1 MNPGPLYKKIV
12 TYNVVMLAVVAGL
25 FVLFVRPLQGR
36 IDVVE
41 EENAALSAKLK
52 SKRYPQKPTEMLLF
66 RERRSRQQSI
76 VEENYSIAFHRSRD
90 EFPKLRDREEYD
102 SFNDFRL
109 ARQLDYHILYL
120 EIERELGEQGIVLHE
135 ETLGRNEFSTTEN
148 DKLYQLIPSM
158 WVVKNVAILA
168 RKHNLSLTNPKLG
181 GAATETEYADI
192 SVLPLRTYN
201 TAVNLEPYLEE
212 YPVRVTVRGTT
223 EDFTDFML
231 ALTGE
236 GHFLPVE
243 FVRLVKVGAKIPNRD
258 RIEATIVC
266 SGFLPLVESKTE
278 RITSPADR
286 KSKFKYMPGA

>member
-1 MNPGPLYKKIV
+1 MNSGPFYRKLV
-12 TYNVVMLAVVAGL
+12 TYNVVMLAVVVGL
-25 FVLFVRPLQGR
+25 FVLLVRPLQGR

-52 SKRYPQKPTEMLLF
+52 SKRYPQKPTDMLHF
-66 RERRSRQQSI
+66 REQRSRQQAI

-90 EFPKLRDREEYD
+90 EFPKLRDRSEYD
-102 SFNDFRL
+102 TFDDFRL
-109 ARQLDYHILYL
+109 ANQLAYQILYL
-120 EIERELGEQGIVLHE
+120 DIVRELGEQGIVLHE
-135 ETLGRNEFSTTEN
+135 ETLGRTQYSTTEN

-181 GAATETEYADI
+181 GATETEYADI

-266 SGFLPLVESKTE
+266 SGFLPLVESKTK
-278 RITSPADR
+278 RITTPSDR

>member
-12 TYNVVMLAVVAGL
+12 IYNVVMLALVAGL

-52 SKRYPQKPTEMLLF
+52 SKRYPQKPTDMLHF
-66 RERRSRQQSI
+66 REQRSRQQAI

-90 EFPKLRDREEYD
+90 EFPKLRDRSEYD
-102 SFNDFRL
+102 TFDDFRL
-109 ARQLDYHILYL
+109 ANQLAYQILYL
-120 EIERELGEQGIVLHE
+120 DIVRELGEQGIVLHE
-135 ETLGRNEFSTTEN
+135 ETLGRTQYSTTEN

-181 GAATETEYADI
+181 GATETEYADI

-223 EDFTDFML
+223 EDFTDFLL

-286 KSKFKYMPGA
+286 KSQFKYKPGA

>member
-1 MNPGPLYKKIV
+1 MNSGPFYKKLV
-12 TYNVVMLAVVAGL
+12 TYNVVMLAVVVGL
-25 FVLFVRPLQGR
+25 FVLFVRPLQER

-52 SKRYPQKPTEMLLF
+52 SKRYPQKPTEMLIF
-66 RERRSRQQSI
+66 RDKRSRQQVI

-90 EFPKLRDREEYD
+90 EFPKLRDRSEYD
-102 SFNDFRL
+102 TFDDFRL
-109 ARQLDYHILYL
+109 ANQLAYQILYL
-120 EIERELGEQGIVLHE
+120 DTVRELEEQGIVLHE
-135 ETLGRNEFSTTEN
+135 ETLGRTQYSTTEN

-168 RKHNLSLTNPKLG
+168 REYNLSLTNSKLG
-181 GAATETEYADI
+181 GPSEIEYADI

-212 YPVRVTVRGTT
+212 YPVRVTVRGAT
-223 EDFTDFML
+223 EDFTDFLL

-236 GHFLPVE
+236 GHFLPLE

-266 SGFLPLVESKTE
+266 SGFLPLVESKTK
-278 RITSPADR
+278 RIISPSDR
-286 KSKFKYMPGA
+286 KGKFKYMPGA

>member
-1 MNPGPLYKKIV
+1 MKPGPLYTKLVI
-12 TYNVVMLAVVAGL
+12 YNVLMLAVVVGL
-25 FVLFVRPLQGR
+25 FVLFIRPLQGR
-36 IDVVE
+36 IGVVE
-41 EENAALSAKLK
+41 EENAASSAKLK
-52 SKRYPQKPTEMLLF
+52 SKRYPQKPTDMLHF
-66 RERRSRQQSI
+66 REQRSRQRAI

-90 EFPKLRDREEYD
+90 EFPKLRDKNEYD

-109 ARQLDYHILYL
+109 ARQLDYQILY
-120 EIERELGEQGIVLHE
+120 IDIVRELGEHGIVLHE
-135 ETLGRNEFSTTEN
+135 ETLGRTQYSTTEN
-148 DKLYQLIPSM
+148 EKLYQLIPSM

-181 GAATETEYADI
+181 GSTETEYADI

-201 TAVNLEPYLEE
+201 TAINLEPYLEE

-223 EDFTDFML
+223 EDFTDFLL
-231 ALTGE
+231 ALTSE

-286 KSKFKYMPGA
+286 KSQFKYKPGA

>member
-1 MNPGPLYKKIV
+1 MNPGPSYKKIV

-52 SKRYPQKPTEMLLF
+52 SKRYPQKPTDMLHF
-66 RERRSRQQSI
+66 REQRSRQQAI

-90 EFPKLRDREEYD
+90 EFPKLRDRSEYD
-102 SFNDFRL
+102 TFDDFRL
-109 ARQLDYHILYL
+109 ANQLAYQILYL
-120 EIERELGEQGIVLHE
+120 DIVRELGEQGIVLHE
-135 ETLGRNEFSTTEN
+135 ETLGRTQYSTTEN

-181 GAATETEYADI
+181 EATETEYADI

>member
-1 MNPGPLYKKIV
+1 MNSGPFYKKMV
-12 TYNVVMLAVVAGL
+12 TYNVVMLAVVVGL
-25 FVLFVRPLQGR
+25 FVLLVRPLQGR
-36 IDVVE
+36 IDAVE

-66 RERRSRQQSI
+66 REKRSRQQAI

-90 EFPKLRDREEYD
+90 EFPKLRDRSEYD
-102 SFNDFRL
+102 TFDDFRL
-109 ARQLDYHILYL
+109 ANQLAYQILYL
-120 EIERELGEQGIVLHE
+120 DTVRELGERGIVLHE
-135 ETLGRNEFSTTEN
+135 ETLGRTQYSTTEN

-168 RKHNLSLTNPKLG
+168 REYNLSLTNPKLG
-181 GAATETEYADI
+181 GPSEIEYADI

-212 YPVRVTVRGTT
+212 YPVRVTVRGAT
-223 EDFTDFML
+223 EDFTDFLL

-278 RITSPADR
+278 RITSPSDR
-286 KSKFKYMPGA
+286 KRKFKYMPGA